1 MAATRRRDGAEWG
14 KRLVYAIADWI
25 RRVSCVMRMQRYDQR
40 EVEMGP
46 DSVTEEVSANVR
58 MVTSPDELVVTNP
71 AARSVWT
78 PLLSMTWIFVLL
90 LSLIFST
97 DNCGRAALR
106 NLLHFRWNG
115 DSIFL
120 ALCFIV
126 FIWKLFQLSRQLF
139 GGNEILR
146 CTRSELAIS
155 NIDFG
160 RVWRHRSFAVADVKK
175 MEFAV
180 FGFSKFSKLYG
191 LRFDVDGSRVVAL
204 RGLKAVEAQKILE
217 ALKNLGLE
225 TIADPAMRM
234 AVEMELDRRKSPL
247 GLRG

>member
-1 MAATRRRDGAEWG
+1 
-14 KRLVYAIADWI
+14 
-25 RRVSCVMRMQRYDQR
+25 
-40 EVEMGP
+40 MGP

-58 MVTSPDELVVTNP
+58 IVTSPGEIVVTNP
-71 AARSVWT
+71 AARFVWT

-90 LSLIFST
+90 SLIFFT
-97 DNCGRAALR
+97 GKDGRAALW
-106 NLLHFRWNG
+106 NFINFRWNG
-115 DSIFL
+115 FSVLL
-120 ALCFIV
+120 AVIFIV
-126 FIWKLFQLSRQLF
+126 FIWRLFQFSRQLF
-139 GGNEILR
+139 GGEEILR
-146 CTRSELAIS
+146 CTRSELALS

-160 RVWRHRSFAVADVKK
+160 RVWRRRSFAMADVKK

-180 FGFSKFSKLYG
+180 FGFLKFSKLYG
-191 LRFDVDGSRVVAL
+191 LRFDVNGSRVEAL

-217 ALKNLGLE
+217 ALKNLGLD